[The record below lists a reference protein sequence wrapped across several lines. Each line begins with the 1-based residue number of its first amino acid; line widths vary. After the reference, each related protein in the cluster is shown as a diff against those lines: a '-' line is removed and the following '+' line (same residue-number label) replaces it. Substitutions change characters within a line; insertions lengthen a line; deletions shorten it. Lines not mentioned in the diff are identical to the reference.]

1 MIKDYYKIL
10 NVSFS
15 ASQSEIKKAFRKLA
29 VFWHPDKNSNP
40 NSMKRMQEINEAY
53 EILSNP
59 IKRETY
65 NKIYQELY
73 GSTSDIAVYK
83 ESSQTNFN
91 QERRKEKEQ
100 TVKEKYSKEINDL
113 NNWIRSIKFSLD
125 SVDDFLNRT
134 ISKVDRPIENFVYY
148 LPFVFLIIFIVLVLI
163 INLKFLYA

>member
-10 NVSFS
+10 NISFS
-15 ASQSEIKKAFRKLA
+15 SSQNEIKKEFRKLA

-53 EILSNP
+53 EVLSNP

-73 GSTSDIAVYK
+73 SSISDVAVYK
-83 ESSQTNFN
+83 GSSQTNFN
-91 QERRKEKEQ
+91 QERRQEKEQ

-134 ISKVDRPIENFVYY
+134 ISKADRPIENFVYY

-163 INLKFLYA
+163 ANVT

>member
-163 INLKFLYA
+163 ANVT

>member
-40 NSMKRMQEINEAY
+40 DSMKRMQEINEAY
-53 EILSNP
+53 EILSNS

-73 GSTSDIAVYK
+73 GTTSDIAVYK
-83 ESSQTNFN
+83 ETYQTNFN
-91 QERRKEKEQ
+91 EEKRKEKEQ
-100 TVKEKYSKEINDL
+100 TVKEKYSQEINDL

-125 SVDDFLNRT
+125 SIDGFLNRT
-134 ISKVDRPIENFVYY
+134 IAKVDRPIENFVYY

-163 INLKFLYA
+163 ANIT

>member
-40 NSMKRMQEINEAY
+40 DSMKRMQEINEAY
-53 EILSNP
+53 EILSNSL
-59 IKRETY
+59 KRETY

-73 GSTSDIAVYK
+73 GTTSDIAVYK
-83 ESSQTNFN
+83 ETYQTNFN
-91 QERRKEKEQ
+91 KERRKEKEQ

-134 ISKVDRPIENFVYY
+134 IAKVDRPIENFVYY

-163 INLKFLYA
+163 ANIT